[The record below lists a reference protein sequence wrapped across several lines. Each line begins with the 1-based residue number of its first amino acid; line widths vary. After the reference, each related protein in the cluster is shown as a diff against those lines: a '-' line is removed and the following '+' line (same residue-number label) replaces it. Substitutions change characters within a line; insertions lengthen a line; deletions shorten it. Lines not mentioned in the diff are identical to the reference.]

1 MKVSFPK
8 LLTAVVLLSSS
19 AIKAQDIK
27 DVLSNGKIT
36 GNFQIEAQYYQE
48 DSLIGAEQPNEQVLS
63 NGFLNLIYTNG
74 GFSAGVRYESYQNAL
89 LGYPTGYKGSGI
101 PYRFASYKSEDLSVT
116 VGNFY
121 EQFGNG
127 LVLRA
132 YEERG
137 LGYDNALDGIRV
149 KYKIKNGVELT
160 GLIGQ
165 QRFFFEKGNGIVRAF
180 DATINL
186 NETFEVLSDAKTK
199 ITVGGSVVSKYQEDD
214 NPDFILP
221 ENVPA
226 FSARTII
233 SRGKFNLNAEYAF
246 KANDPNTDNLFNY
259 RNGDAAFIQ
268 ATFSQKGLGISLS
281 AKRVDNFS
289 FRSDRTAEQ
298 QDLFINYQPA
308 LTKQHTYNLLATL
321 YPYATQP
328 NGETALQGDVI
339 YNFKK
344 GSILGGK
351 YGTGVQLNAAFAF
364 DIQKDSLDPLLD
376 AQRNIYTTKYFET
389 GQRYFRDLNIQIN
402 KKLNKK
408 FKMILTYSNL
418 LYNQAVIEGKPPE
431 TPIITAHIGVV
442 EGTYKFN
449 MRNSL
454 RFEAQVL
461 KTKQDQG
468 DWATGLLEYSY
479 SPHWFV
485 AALGQYNYD
494 NPKAD
499 EILYYNLSAGYNN
512 HGNRISLSY
521 GRQRA
526 GIFCVGGVCR
536 VVPASNGL
544 YLSITSSF

>member
-1 MKVSFPK
+1 LKVSFPK
-8 LLTAVVLLSSS
+8 LLTAVLLLSSS

-233 SRGKFNLNAEYAF
+233 SRGKFNVNAEYAF

-259 RNGDAAFIQ
+259 RNGNAAFIQ

-351 YGTGVQLNAAFAF
+351 YGTGIQLNAAFAF

>member
-165 QRFFFEKGNGIVRAF
+165 QRFFFEKGDGIVRAF

-233 SRGKFNLNAEYAF
+233 SRGKFNFNAEYAF

>member
-233 SRGKFNLNAEYAF
+233 SRGKFNVNAEYAF

-259 RNGDAAFIQ
+259 RNGNAAFIQ